1 MNGDYSLAVHA
12 LVYLDHRATNLP
24 SQILADNICTNA
36 ARVRKVMR
44 PLAAAGLVFTKEGPE
59 GGYALAKPA
68 EAITL
73 RDVAEAAGAT
83 FVDVNWTPG
92 DIHED
97 CLVSSSMGAV
107 MDGIYASL
115 NESCLTQLERI
126 TVHDITSWIFNHGD
140 GPKHD
145 GPKHGDGRKPAAEPA
160 PDGTPTT
167 DTIFTPPTTTPP
179 TTTPPTTATPPTA
192 A

>member
-36 ARVRKVMR
+36 ARVRKAMR

-140 GPKHD
+140 GQ
-145 GPKHGDGRKPAAEPA
+145 KPAAEPA

-179 TTTPPTTATPPTA
+179 TTTPPNATPPTTATPPTA

>member
-24 SQILADNICTNA
+24 SQILADNICTN
-36 ARVRKVMR
+36 
-44 PLAAAGLVFTKEGPE
+44 AGLVFTKEGPE

-140 GPKHD
+140 GQ
-145 GPKHGDGRKPAAEPA
+145 KPAAEPA

-179 TTTPPTTATPPTA
+179 TTTPPIATPPTTATPPTA